1 MYAHSRDTPSPCW
14 IMKVVDDPSIVKLEA
29 SNDIS
34 PSGNLKNGVI
44 QVGKTPRV
52 VRVHFS
58 GIRFR
63 EIHCGWTTGRF
74 SYLFDAEIC
83 M

>member
-1 MYAHSRDTPSPCW
+1 MYAFPGHSLSMRG

-44 QVGKTPRV
+44 EVGKTPRV

-58 GIRFR
+58 GIDSGGPLQLDYRIQLPF
-63 EIHCGWTTGRF
+63 
-74 SYLFDAEIC
+74 
-83 M
+83 